1 MDTTRVWSFFIHGNY
16 KGNRLLL

>member
-16 KGNRLLL
+16 KDNRLLL